1 MSPYP
6 FVLISP
12 GTRGL
17 SLALVRHYL
26 QTTPLPVYTTYRSG
40 TDSSVTHDILSSLKD
55 ADQARL
61 RVFKL
66 DLTKEDTIAG
76 ASDALA
82 RALPKDKDTYLHT
95 AFITGG
101 VLHPER
107 QPANLDL
114 TKIEETFRINTIS
127 HLLMVKHFSRFLPS
141 ASSVPVSHLSKW
153 VHVSARV
160 GSVSDNK
167 LGGWF
172 SYRASKAAVN
182 QIVRT
187 FDLDLQN
194 RRVRAM
200 CIGVHPGTVKT
211 ELSREFWEGV
221 EKKGRLFEPDYAA
234 ERMVDVVEKLT
245 TKGRGRIWDWKGEE
259 VKP

>member
-1 MSPYP
+1 MAHWP
-6 FVLISP
+6 FVLVSP

-26 QTTPLPVYTTYRSG
+26 RNTPYPVFTTYRSG
-40 TDSSVTHDILSSLKD
+40 TADAVADEITAPLGKAEKDRLK
-55 ADQARL
+55 
-61 RVFKL
+61 VFKL
-66 DLTKEDTIAG
+66 DLTDEHTIAE
-76 ASDALA
+76 AAKALA
-82 RALPKDKDTYLHT
+82 KSVPADKNAYLHT

-107 QPANLDL
+107 QPADLNLA
-114 TKIEETFRINTIS
+114 KVEETFRINAIS
-127 HLLMVKHFSRFLPS
+127 HLLMIKYFSRFLPP
-141 ASSVPVSHLSKW
+141 ARASVPEGHISKW

-172 SYRASKAAVN
+172 SYRSSKAAVN

-187 FDLDLQN
+187 FDLDLQY
-194 RRVRAM
+194 RHMQAM

-211 ELSREFWEGV
+211 DLSKEFWGGM
-221 EKKGRLFEPDYAA
+221 KKDRLFEPEYAA
-234 ERMVDVVEKLT
+234 EKLFDVVEGAGKE
-245 TKGRGRIWDWKGEE
+245 KRGRIWDWKGEE
-259 VKP
+259 VIP